1 MTSIDT
7 TETTSARITD
17 QQLGLIFQYTM
28 EAYKTFQKLAEI
40 LPNPMTT
47 MMFKH
52 FAIDE
57 RETRDL
63 LEIKYLSLGASRVR
77 VTLGGDLLFQDML
90 EGDLSY
96 REMTEFLISR
106 ERTMERKLSELTRS
120 AAPADRNL
128 LIYLGA
134 AKRAHIVM
142 LERELELIKIYPD
155 WFRREDAESVIVHG
169 VP

>member
-7 TETTSARITD
+7 TSTRITD
-17 QQLGLIFQYTM
+17 QQLGLIFQYTV

-40 LPNPMTT
+40 LPNPMTM

-52 FAIDE
+52 FAVDE
-57 RETRDL
+57 REARDL
-63 LEIKYLSLGASRVR
+63 LEVKYLSLGASRVR

-96 REMTEFLISR
+96 REMTEFLIAR
-106 ERTMERKLSELTRS
+106 ERTMERKLAEMTRS

-128 LIYLGA
+128 LIYLGG
-134 AKRAHIVM
+134 AKRAHVVM

-155 WFRREDAESVIVHG
+155 WFKREDAESVIVHG